1 MRSPSDLGAPRRGA
15 PGTLRLRA
23 LVQTEALAACAREA
37 GTSFRRNGLMT
48 AAAVTTVTV
57 ALLTVGLAVAG
68 GLNLRHLA
76 ATLNAQV
83 EIVAFVRDGVRAAE
97 LRLIEQAI
105 RSTPDVTA
113 VRFVSRA
120 EALAGLQRRLGESP
134 AFADLTAHNPLPDS
148 FEIRVLDAGQ
158 TAAVAAA
165 IQGLPGIE
173 EVSFGAQV
181 VDRLIA
187 LTRAMRIMALLLT
200 TALAGVAVIV
210 VTNTLRLT
218 VIARWREI
226 EIMELVGATRW
237 FIRWPFLFEGMLQ
250 GLIAAAGAGALLL
263 GIYALV
269 AARLHIGLPFLPVV
283 PAAQVAGP
291 LLIAVAV
298 CGIVVGAAGS
308 FVAVRRFLTV

>member
-1 MRSPSDLGAPRRGA
+1 MRLPSDL
-15 PGTLRLRA
+15 
-23 LVQTEALAACAREA
+23 EALAQCAREA

-57 ALLTVGLAVAG
+57 ALLTVGIAVAG

-83 EIVAFVRDGVRAAE
+83 EIVAFVRDGTRAAD
-97 LRLIEQAI
+97 LKQIEKAI
-105 RSTPDVTA
+105 VVTPDVTA

-165 IQGLPGIE
+165 IQGLGGIE
-173 EVSFGAQV
+173 EVSYGAQV
-181 VDRLIA
+181 VDRLIV
-187 LTRAMRIMALLLT
+187 LTRAMRLMALVLPM
-200 TALAGVAVIV
+200 ALAGVAVIV

-250 GLIAAAGAGALLL
+250 GLIAAAGAGGLLL
-263 GIYALV
+263 AIYALA
-269 AARLHIGLPFLPVV
+269 AARLHSGLPFLPVV

-291 LLIAVAV
+291 LLMAVAV

-308 FVAVRRFLTV
+308 FVAVRRFLTT